1 MSRSKGIFTLTSNYE
16 VTIQKPMDARM
27 IVETYSDLTTESNWK
42 TSDGRLIAYNGMI
55 TAVWLDK
62 DADDNITDKNGIY
75 FFFDPTVKDLWE
87 DEPDVTKEE
96 NWHRLG
102 SIDSLPGLA
111 EQITTL
117 QDGLRELQADV
128 GELQS
133 SATEVVE
140 SLPEIGKPNK
150 LYVVAEEATTYVWHN
165 GKYILVGDGADD
177 EDIQI
182 INGGKAI

>member
-1 MSRSKGIFTLTSNYE
+1 MAVIIDTNQYKYNKKGPL
-16 VTIQKPMDARM
+16 DAKAL
-27 IVETYSDLTTESNWK
+27 VKTYADLLKTTTWTVNDS
-42 TSDGRLIAYNGMI
+42 IAAYNGMI

-62 DADDNITDKNGIY
+62 DDNGNLTDKNGIY
-75 FFFDPTVKDLWE
+75 FLHDKNVTKVTGV
-87 DEPDVTKEE
+87 PDVENAD

-102 SIDSLPGLA
+102 GLDSLPDVSD
-111 EQITTL
+111 QITAIQNGLKDLQEDVNEL
-117 QDGLRELQADV
+117 QD
-128 GELQS
+128 

-140 SLPEIGKPNK
+140 SLPETGKPNK